1 MDILASSCLQD
12 QRAVF
17 LTHCGPAVFKMAK
30 ALAKPLDVKIMD
42 WDDLEPLLRSH
53 YAPAVPTLIR
63 RHEFYRR
70 DQKQGESV
78 SKFVA
83 ELRDLGGLCGFTD
96 LDEALRKVHVEVEIE
111 DRPCK
116 MEVDSG
122 SYLSMVA
129 WREIKRLVPS
139 MKRHEL
145 ESQTL
150 VLKDYQGNRIPVVGT
165 GHFKVTFK
173 GRTEILPLTVV
184 ERDRPSLLGLQWFAP
199 LGLEVTGTN
208 HVAEA
213 DWEEQLVRD
222 FQEVFDGNLGKYR
235 GPPISFSLDPTIA
248 PIRLKPRRV
257 PFALRPK
264 IDEQLNKL
272 IEQGVLEATDHA
284 RWETPI
290 VTPIKPDGSVR
301 ICGDYKATLNR
312 ALQQS
317 AYPVPVVQHLLH
329 SLGGGRV
336 FAKLDLAQA
345 YQQLPVDEETAEAQT
360 IVTHRGAFRC
370 KRLQFGV
377 SVAPGVFQSLME
389 RLLRGIKG
397 VVPYFDDVL
406 VAGAD
411 QKQLED
417 RLREVLRRFQNA
429 GLKVKREKCQLHT
442 TRVEFLGYLLDQQ
455 GIHPTEG
462 KIKAIKEAPK
472 LLDKAATWTWG
483 RREEDAFNRTKDLLT
498 SDTVLIQYSE
508 TLPITVTCDAS
519 PFGVGAILSHTL
531 ADGKEAP
538 IAFFSR
544 TLSKPERNYS
554 QLDKEA
560 LAIVAAV
567 KKFHEYLY
575 GRTFTIITDHKPLLG
590 ILAGDRATPIIL
602 SPRMTRWSEFLA
614 AYNYRL
620 IHRPGKTIPHADALS
635 WPEKEEDSEFKAYRS
650 RQTELS
656 TQKGCLLWGDRV
668 VIPEKL
674 QKKVLSMLH
683 EGHPGIVR
691 TKALARSHAWWP
703 GMDKEIEAWVASC
716 KQCQE
721 SRPNPPAAP
730 SREWETPRGP
740 WSRIH
745 VDFAGPTRGHTF
757 LVTVDAYS
765 NWLEVSNMKTT
776 TTDSVIREL
785 SKLFATHGLPDV
797 IVSDNGPQF
806 TALPFEKFLAER
818 GIRHALTAPAHPAAN
833 GRAE

>member
-1 MDILASSCLQD
+1 
-12 QRAVF
+12 
-17 LTHCGPAVFKMAK
+17 MAK
-30 ALAKPLDVKIMD
+30 GDIALADALAEATAAEATRRSAAQLKQTGTAERAAAAATPENRTDD
-42 WDDLEPLLRSH
+42 NYRAATSTHHGDLESPSGSEDDEEDVHRLQ
-53 YAPAVPTLIR
+53 TG
-63 RHEFYRR
+63 R
-70 DQKQGESV
+70 DSWDG
-78 SKFVA
+78 
-83 ELRDLGGLCGFTD
+83 
-96 LDEALRKVHVEVEIE
+96 RKVHVEVEIE

-145 ESQTL
+145 ENQTL
-150 VLKDYQGNRIPVVGT
+150 ILKDYQGNRIPVVGT

-184 ERDRPSLLGLQWFAP
+184 ERDRPSLLGLQWLAP

-213 DWEEQLVRD
+213 DWEEQLVRE
-222 FQEVFDGNLGKYR
+222 FQEVFNGNLGKYR

-370 KRLQFGV
+370 KRPQFGV

-417 RLREVLRRFQNA
+417 RLREVLRRFQSA

-442 TRVEFLGYLLDQQ
+442 ARVEFLGYLLDRH

-462 KIKAIKEAPK
+462 KIKAVKEAPK
-472 LLDKAATWTWG
+472 PRNKTELQAFLGLINFYNVFLPQKATVAEPLHRLLDKAATWTWG

-498 SDTVLIQYSE
+498 SDAVLIQYSE

-519 PFGVGAILSHTL
+519 PFGVGAVLSHTL
-531 ADGKEAP
+531 ADRKEAP

-635 WPEKEEDSEFKAYRS
+635 RTPLPTLDADPAPTTSTLSIETLPNLPLTASDIALATNKDKRLAQVLRWVGKGWPEKDGDSEFKAYRN

-656 TQKGCLLWGDRV
+656 IQKGCLLWGDRV

-674 QKKVLSMLH
+674 QKRVLSMLH

-703 GMDKEIEAWVASC
+703 GMDKEIEAWVYA
-716 KQCQE
+716 
-721 SRPNPPAAP
+721 RNLTGDPLWVPATITQA
-730 SREWETPRGP
+730 TGP
-740 WSRIH
+740 
-745 VDFAGPTRGHTF
+745 
-757 LVTVDAYS
+757 
-765 NWLEVSNMKTT
+765 
-776 TTDSVIREL
+776 L
-785 SKLFATHGLPDV
+785 SYRL
-797 IVSDNGPQF
+797 Q
-806 TALPFEKFLAER
+806 TAD
-818 GIRHALTAPAHPAAN
+818 
-833 GRAE
+833 GRAWKRHIDQL

>member
-1 MDILASSCLQD
+1 
-12 QRAVF
+12 
-17 LTHCGPAVFKMAK
+17 
-30 ALAKPLDVKIMD
+30 
-42 WDDLEPLLRSH
+42 
-53 YAPAVPTLIR
+53 
-63 RHEFYRR
+63 
-70 DQKQGESV
+70 
-78 SKFVA
+78 
-83 ELRDLGGLCGFTD
+83 
-96 LDEALRKVHVEVEIE
+96 
-111 DRPCK
+111 
-116 MEVDSG
+116 
-122 SYLSMVA
+122 
-129 WREIKRLVPS
+129 
-139 MKRHEL
+139 
-145 ESQTL
+145 
-150 VLKDYQGNRIPVVGT
+150 
-165 GHFKVTFK
+165 
-173 GRTEILPLTVV
+173 
-184 ERDRPSLLGLQWFAP
+184 
-199 LGLEVTGTN
+199 
-208 HVAEA
+208 
-213 DWEEQLVRD
+213 
-222 FQEVFDGNLGKYR
+222 
-235 GPPISFSLDPTIA
+235 
-248 PIRLKPRRV
+248 PRRV

-290 VTPIKPDGSVR
+290 VTPIK
-301 ICGDYKATLNR
+301 
-312 ALQQS
+312 
-317 AYPVPVVQHLLH
+317 
-329 SLGGGRV
+329 V

-377 SVAPGVFQSLME
+377 S
-389 RLLRGIKG
+389 
-397 VVPYFDDVL
+397 
-406 VAGAD
+406 
-411 QKQLED
+411 
-417 RLREVLRRFQNA
+417 
-429 GLKVKREKCQLHT
+429 H
-442 TRVEFLGYLLDQQ
+442 

-472 LLDKAATWTWG
+472 PRNKTELQAFLGLINFYNVFLPQKATAAEPLHRLLDKAATWTWG
-483 RREEDAFNRTKDLLT
+483 RREEDAFNRTKNLLT
-498 SDTVLIQYSE
+498 SDAVLIQYSE

-635 WPEKEEDSEFKAYRS
+635 RTPLPTLDDDPAPTTSTLSIETLPNLPLTASDIALATNKDRRLAQVLRWVGKGWPEKEEDSEFKAYRS

-691 TKALARSHAWWP
+691 TKALARSHVWWP

-745 VDFAGPTRGHTF
+745 VDFAGPTKGHTF
-757 LVTVDAYS
+757 LITVDAYS

-833 GRAE
+833 GRAEKMVQFTKKTIQKIETGDIQDKINRMLLIQHITPSTTTNKSPAELLMGRKLRSPLDRLHPTYNPERPPDSTSKHRTFSPGDKVYAKNLTGDPLWVPATITQATGPLSYRLQTADGRAWKRHI